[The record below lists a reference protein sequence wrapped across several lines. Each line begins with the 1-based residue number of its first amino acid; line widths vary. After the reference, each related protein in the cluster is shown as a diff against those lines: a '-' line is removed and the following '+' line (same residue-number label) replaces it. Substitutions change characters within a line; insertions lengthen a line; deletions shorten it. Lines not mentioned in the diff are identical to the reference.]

1 MMNPRYPNL
10 ELIDYKAKE
19 LFFRDEELKNK
30 FMELKSKRKYTY
42 IDMEAIVFPQ
52 VWGSTCTGFDVMPDG
67 SAAIG
72 GCAMTKEYTTVIH
85 ENTTDVYF
93 VFFGDKPCYMV
104 SNANEKFYENLNNR
118 QMASLSESKKLY

>member
-19 LFFRDEELKNK
+19 LFFRDEKLKNK

-52 VWGSTCTGFDVMPDG
+52 VWGSTCTGFDVMHDG

-85 ENTTDVYF
+85 EKTTDVYF

-104 SNANEKFYENLNNR
+104 SNANEKF
-118 QMASLSESKKLY
+118 